1 MDDALDA
8 AVSALIRKVAD
19 EVVMPRFGKLAAA
32 DIAEKSPADLV
43 TIADKESEE
52 RLTAGLLALL
62 PEATVV
68 GEEAAEADPG
78 LLDRV
83 GGDTVWIV
91 DPIDGTA
98 NYAVGRA
105 PFAIMVALAAAGET
119 QAGWIFDPVARR
131 MCHAR
136 LRGGAFIDGAR
147 TFARPTGA
155 EPPRIALA
163 TRFLTPQIAAALET
177 RAAGKLVDAPVPG
190 CAGEQYP
197 RLVIGEAD
205 AALFWR
211 ALPWD
216 HAPGALFLEEAGG
229 RIRRRDGS
237 PYRLADRSA
246 GLLAAATPALWDL
259 AAEALF
265 SAPLPE

>member
-1 MDDALDA
+1 MDDALAA
-8 AVSALIRKVAD
+8 AVATLLRQVAAD
-19 EVVMPRFGKLAAA
+19 VVMPRFGKLAAA

-62 PEATVV
+62 PDAIVV

-83 GGDTVWIV
+83 TRDTVWIV

-98 NYAVGRA
+98 NYAIGRA
-105 PFAIMVALAAAGET
+105 PFAIMVALARGGET
-119 QAGWIFDPVARR
+119 QAGWILDPVTGR

-136 LRGGAFIDGAR
+136 LGGGAFVDGER
-147 TFARPTGA
+147 IVSRPTGA
-155 EPPRIALA
+155 QPPRIALA
-163 TRFLTPQIAAALET
+163 TRFLTPALAAVLEA
-177 RAAGKLVDAPVPG
+177 RAAGKLADAPVPG

-197 RLVIGEAD
+197 RLVMGEAD

-237 PYRLADRSA
+237 RYRLADRSA

-259 AAEALF
+259 AAETLF